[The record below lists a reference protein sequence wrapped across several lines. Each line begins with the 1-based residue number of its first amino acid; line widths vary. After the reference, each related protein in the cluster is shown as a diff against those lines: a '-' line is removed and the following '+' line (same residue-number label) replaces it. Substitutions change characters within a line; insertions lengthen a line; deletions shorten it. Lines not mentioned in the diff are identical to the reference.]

1 MTQEIS
7 GLGMITSHD
16 GWEVVKDHSEKGD
29 VSVLVSEKEK
39 GYLIGEFAKTL
50 MKEVPQ
56 CRKRLRQLP
65 M

>member
-1 MTQEIS
+1 MPKVYIIILELFIFGQE
-7 GLGMITSHD
+7 TSD
-16 GWEVVKDHSEKGD
+16 NGD

-56 CRKRLRQLP
+56 CRKQLRQLP